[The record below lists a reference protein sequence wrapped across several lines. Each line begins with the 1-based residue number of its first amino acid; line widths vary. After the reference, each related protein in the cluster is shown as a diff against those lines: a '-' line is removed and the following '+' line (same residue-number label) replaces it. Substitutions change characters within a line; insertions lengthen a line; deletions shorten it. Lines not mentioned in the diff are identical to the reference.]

1 MANVEVLLREHVKD
15 LGKCGDVVK
24 VKAGYA
30 RNYLLPK
37 RIATYATEEE
47 KKMMMRRRVRLDA
60 EEAARNAQIAER
72 VEALSQLVLTTRQKA
87 DENGNLYGSV
97 SAAAI
102 AELAG
107 SAIEEKEVRLDSP
120 IKHVGEHK
128 VTIHVHGDSNAEITV
143 NVEAE

>member
-1 MANVEVLLREHVKD
+1 MATVEVLLREHVKD

-60 EEAARNAQIAER
+60 EEVAHPVAQRRSARERLARSRSRCSLSRSSHSRWRRASSAANER
-72 VEALSQLVLTTRQKA
+72 ERSSRAPCTNQTGRGEL
-87 DENGNLYGSV
+87 
-97 SAAAI
+97 AAI
-102 AELAG
+102 A
-107 SAIEEKEVRLDSP
+107 
-120 IKHVGEHK
+120 
-128 VTIHVHGDSNAEITV
+128 
-143 NVEAE
+143 